1 MENKIL
7 IYTTFITCLGVLVI
21 SASNYLKKSIEK
33 QPTAKEYKTPFYLGD
48 DGKLHRNTKY
58 TD

>member
-1 MENKIL
+1 MENEIL
-7 IYTTFITCLGVLVI
+7 VYITLLLSLGSLMMSISKYFKNTEQHQTT
-21 SASNYLKKSIEK
+21 
-33 QPTAKEYKTPFYLGD
+33 KEYKTPFYLGD